1 MGKSNLAKKLIEL
14 GLDEEKVLRIIESH
28 QKRIERAKK
37 YQREKYFKVSVAVKR
52 DRVREIMNQRGV
64 DENVAKKIAV
74 YEKLKAELSGYV

>member
-1 MGKSNLAKKLIEL
+1 MAKKLIEL